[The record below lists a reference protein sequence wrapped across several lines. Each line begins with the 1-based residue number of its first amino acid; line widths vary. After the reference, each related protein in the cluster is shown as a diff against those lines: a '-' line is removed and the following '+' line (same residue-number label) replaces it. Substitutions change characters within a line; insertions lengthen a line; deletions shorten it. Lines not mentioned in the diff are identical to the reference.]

1 MRRWALLGALAGA
14 LVLLVATVAIG
25 RPYLTRQRDYR
36 ASVPQPPSVLA
47 VQQVRMKPGQAACV
61 HDAVMDIHSERV
73 LFQVD
78 TYHGKPTV
86 PLRVTLAGDRYRA
99 TVNVPASAYE
109 NRSILNLPAPAPD
122 RDIFVTACVRNVGR
136 HSAALEASTSAEPG
150 PVFATLDGKPVPTN
164 PWLAFY
170 EAKPTSIAHRL
181 PTIVSRMG
189 IFRPP
194 FIGGWLP
201 WPLGVLFAF
210 GVPAAILVA
219 YARALDDD
227 EADDVAG

>member
-14 LVLLVATVAIG
+14 LVLLIAAVAIG

-36 ASVPQPPSVLA
+36 ASVPQPPSVVA
-47 VQQVRMKPGQAACV
+47 VQQVRVKPGHAVCV
-61 HDAVMDIHSERV
+61 HDAVMDTHSERV

-78 TYHGKPTV
+78 TYGKGSV
-86 PLRVTLAGDRYRA
+86 PLRVTLAGRGYRA

-122 RDIFVTACVRNVGR
+122 RDVFVTACVANAGR
-136 HSAALEASTSAEPG
+136 RSVALEASTSAEPG
-150 PVFATLDGKPVPTN
+150 PVFATLDGERVPTN

-194 FIGGWLP
+194 FIGAWLL
-201 WPLGVLFAF
+201 WPLGVLFVL
-210 GVPAAILVA
+210 GVPAASLLA

-227 EADDVAG
+227 EADDAVL